1 MIWGFVFSIKSIV
14 SIVKDLL
21 TRTFCPYEYV
31 LTYKFSQDHI
41 ELLFNKLRQRCGW
54 NNNPN
59 VLQLKYALRRIIIR
73 NSIEPS
79 QTGNCTSFADSLCES
94 TGLLDFHTK
103 RKQLPLMVEN
113 NTEHENLES
122 ERMMIAMDHEFPD
135 CLKDNVLYYIS
146 GFLVR
151 SLLKQLECTIC
162 RSELLL
168 DIDDPHART
177 RSAYPTQA
185 RFTCFKQESG
195 VIFPSLAVL
204 KIVKATEVLFKQKVI
219 AQKIGITNERN
230 LDLKI
235 QSSILEQIG
244 IGVFNNHTT
253 HFFDHRVGGEM
264 DHLSSLLRKISS
276 RYLNMRLKTFG
287 KMYSEMVVHRNEPSL
302 RHQLTKTILF
312 QNQ

>member
-1 MIWGFVFSIKSIV
+1 
-14 SIVKDLL
+14 
-21 TRTFCPYEYV
+21 
-31 LTYKFSQDHI
+31 
-41 ELLFNKLRQRCGW
+41 
-54 NNNPN
+54 
-59 VLQLKYALRRIIIR
+59 
-73 NSIEPS
+73 
-79 QTGNCTSFADSLCES
+79 
-94 TGLLDFHTK
+94 
-103 RKQLPLMVEN
+103 MVEN

-122 ERMMIAMDHEFPD
+122 ERIMIAMDHELPD

-151 SLLKQLECTIC
+151 SLLKQLECTTC
-162 RSELLL
+162 SSELLL
-168 DIDDPHART
+168 DVDDSHART
-177 RSAYPTQA
+177 RSVYPTQA

-195 VIFPSLAVL
+195 IIFPSLAVL

-264 DHLSSLLRKISS
+264 DHFSSLLRKISS

-287 KMYSEMVVHRNEPSL
+287 KRYSEMVVHRNEPSL

-312 QNQ
+312 

>member
-1 MIWGFVFSIKSIV
+1 
-14 SIVKDLL
+14 
-21 TRTFCPYEYV
+21 
-31 LTYKFSQDHI
+31 
-41 ELLFNKLRQRCGW
+41 
-54 NNNPN
+54 
-59 VLQLKYALRRIIIR
+59 
-73 NSIEPS
+73 
-79 QTGNCTSFADSLCES
+79 
-94 TGLLDFHTK
+94 
-103 RKQLPLMVEN
+103 MVEN

-135 CLKDNVLYYIS
+135 CLKDNVLYYIF

-151 SLLKQLECTIC
+151 SLLKQLECMIC

-168 DIDDPHART
+168 DVDDPHART
-177 RSAYPTQA
+177 RSVYPTQA

-195 VIFPSLAVL
+195 IIFPSLAVL

-244 IGVFNNHTT
+244 IGVFKYHTT

-276 RYLNMRLKTFG
+276 RCLNMRLKTFG
-287 KMYSEMVVHRNEPSL
+287 RRYSEMVVHRNEPSL

-312 QNQ
+312 

>member
-1 MIWGFVFSIKSIV
+1 M
-14 SIVKDLL
+14 VK
-21 TRTFCPYEYV
+21 
-31 LTYKFSQDHI
+31 
-41 ELLFNKLRQRCGW
+41 
-54 NNNPN
+54 
-59 VLQLKYALRRIIIR
+59 
-73 NSIEPS
+73 
-79 QTGNCTSFADSLCES
+79 
-94 TGLLDFHTK
+94 
-103 RKQLPLMVEN
+103 N

-204 KIVKATEVLFKQKVI
+204 KIVK
-219 AQKIGITNERN
+219 TNERN
-230 LDLKI
+230 LDLEI

-244 IGVFNNHTT
+244 IGVFNNHTI

-276 RYLNMRLKTFG
+276 RYLNMRPKIFG
-287 KMYSEMVVHRNEPSL
+287 KRYSEMVVHRNEPSL
-302 RHQLTKTILF
+302 RNQLTKTILF